1 MLKQYT
7 LFKKR
12 LERVRAMNVFVW
24 SFSTESTPSRSF
36 IAVQFTKQYFFR
48 RTIAETIYT
57 ERKDDYKDTHHLPYH
72 LNANTR
78 NAAHERGS

>member
-1 MLKQYT
+1 M
-7 LFKKR
+7 FKHIHYFKR
-12 LERVRAMNVFVW
+12 DSKYVREMNVFVW
-24 SFSTESTPSRSF
+24 SFSTESTLSRSF
-36 IAVQFTKQYFFR
+36 ITVQFTKQYFFR

-57 ERKDDYKDTHHLPYH
+57 KRKDDNKDTRHLPYH